1 MVSDLFVRKGPQFIN
16 LMSKEMKMS
25 RSNFVCRGV
34 ISGLVLAFSMTA
46 SLWGAGV
53 DVDSA
58 VKPYEKIS
66 GISGNLNSVGS
77 DTLNNMMTYW
87 AEAFQKEYPNVKVQ
101 TKGEGSATAPPA
113 LTEGTSQLGPM
124 SRAMKDLE
132 LEAFE
137 KKHGFKPMRISV
149 ALDCL
154 AVFVHKD
161 NPLKGLT
168 MQQVDG
174 IFSQTHKSGNADITK
189 WGQLGL
195 TGQWENLP
203 ISLYG
208 RNSVSGTYAFFK
220 ENALLKGDFKDSV
233 KEQPGSAAV
242 VNGVA
247 NDKGA
252 IGYSGIGYKTAD
264 VRAIPLAKKADS
276 PFVEPSFTNA
286 LEGKYA
292 LGRALYIYVA
302 KKPGEPLPP
311 HVKEFLKFVLSKDGQ
326 EIVTKDGFGS
336 LPVKVI
342 EEQLKIID

>member
-1 MVSDLFVRKGPQFIN
+1 MVQSNYVRCGRFCG
-16 LMSKEMKMS
+16 LMLIVAIAT
-25 RSNFVCRGV
+25 N
-34 ISGLVLAFSMTA
+34 
-46 SLWGAGV
+46 LWGAGV
-53 DVDSA
+53 EVDPTI
-58 VKPYEKIS
+58 KPYEKVS

-77 DTLNNMMTYW
+77 DTLNNLMTYW
-87 AEAFQKEYPNVKVQ
+87 GEAFQKEYPNVKVQ

-113 LTEGTSQLGPM
+113 LTEGTAQLGPM
-124 SRAMKDLE
+124 SRAMKDTE

-137 KKHGFKPMRISV
+137 KKHGFKPARISV

-154 AVFVHKD
+154 AVFVHRD
-161 NPLKGLT
+161 NPIKGLT
-168 MQQVDG
+168 LQQVDG
-174 IFSQTHKSGNADITK
+174 IFSQTRKSGNAAITK
-189 WGQLGL
+189 WGQIGL
-195 TGQWENLP
+195 DGAWKDLP

-220 ENALLKGDFKDSV
+220 EHALLKGDFKDTV

-276 PFVEPSFTNA
+276 PFVEPTFENA
-286 LEGKYA
+286 LAGKYP

-302 KKPGEPLPP
+302 KKPHEPLPP
-311 HVKEFLKFVLSKDGQ
+311 HVREFLKFVLSKEGQ
-326 EIVTKDGFGS
+326 AIVVKDGFGP
-336 LPVKVI
+336 LPVKLI
-342 EEQLKIID
+342 EEQLKAIE